1 MRFAHLQHQG
11 CAGNWAA
18 SVLWKKDSE
27 APDYTPV
34 SNASVEA
41 AQIGAQ
47 LGREQMGQAQ
57 QQYDQ
62 SMAVAK
68 PVVDAQL
75 ALMQQAK
82 VQGDDYFDYM
92 KSRQRPVEDAL
103 NAESMNT
110 NPQDAA
116 DRALITGGDTGIY
129 NARQGDIE
137 DSVGRAIADART
149 GQSNTT
155 ARMIREGMRYG
166 WSPDKL
172 AAMAGSQGL
181 GMASQQAAAANS
193 TRLAGIDK
201 ARGLLTQNYDL
212 RKAQEA
218 TAWGKK
224 MDVAGLYRGLPGASQ
239 GAYSLALGAG
249 NSATQNQMAPGNA
262 MMAQRQNAM
271 GTMMQGQ
278 GMQIQGLSSVL
289 GSQTSIANQNNQN
302 SGNTAGAILGLGA
315 AMLSDRRVK
324 ENIVEIGRYQNGL
337 PMYEFNYIGDAVR
350 YRGVMAQDV
359 KETFPEAIVETK
371 DGIMAVNYA
380 KLGLSMERVN

>member
-1 MRFAHLQHQG
+1 
-11 CAGNWAA
+11 
-18 SVLWKKDSE
+18 
-27 APDYTPV
+27 V

-75 ALMQQAK
+75 ALMQQSKA
-82 VQGDDYFDYM
+82 QGDDYFDYM

-103 NAESMNT
+103 NAESMAT

-116 DRALITGGDTGIY
+116 DRALITGGDTAIY

-201 ARGLLTQNYDL
+201 ARGLLTQNYDM

-218 TAWGKK
+218 TGWGKK

-337 PMYEFNYIGDAVR
+337 PMYEFNYIGDSVR